1 MNKPWQ
7 FVLGALLSLCVGAAL
22 DEALHMA
29 RNRKSEARDRDSN
42 ELFQRRLRCKS
53 EADAYARR
61 SSEGNSTFMLVE
73 KVEFSPARH
82 SCIGAFARAMSGRR
96 VTLYSYEAIDILTGE
111 TLYSGECAE
120 NDAASRIFCGN
131 GRNVELTGI
140 TPKSTLASRWLEFA
154 LGTKVLARMPI
165 LLNPRWLNFRP
176 VKWISFRALQTSRW
190 RCLASFA
197 LTTCN

>member
-1 MNKPWQ
+1 MYFIRHEQ
-7 FVLGALLSLCVGAAL
+7 TVAVRARGALLSLCVGAAL

-61 SSEGNSTFMLVE
+61 SSEDNSTFMLVE

-96 VTLYSYEAIDILTGE
+96 G

-120 NDAASRIFCGN
+120 NDVPHVFSVAMG
-131 GRNVELTGI
+131 
-140 TPKSTLASRWLEFA
+140 
-154 LGTKVLARMPI
+154 GTW
-165 LLNPRWLNFRP
+165 N
-176 VKWISFRALQTSRW
+176 
-190 RCLASFA
+190 
-197 LTTCN
+197 